1 MNMSPAVAEELSLD
15 DASHGVVVATVGD
28 NSTAAQVGVQKG
40 DVIITV
46 NGQKIG
52 TTRDLEKACAE
63 RAPLWDL
70 TIQRGG
76 ETIRTQLG
84 G

>member
-1 MNMSPAVAEELSLD
+1 M
-15 DASHGVVVATVGD
+15 
-28 NSTAAQVGVQKG
+28 QKG
-40 DVIITV
+40 DVVVAV

-63 RAPLWDL
+63 HARLWDL
-70 TIQRGG
+70 TIKRGE

>member
-1 MNMSPAVAEELSLD
+1 MVRSQSRARSAQAFSR
-15 DASHGVVVATVGD
+15 SRVVATVGD

-40 DVIITV
+40 DVVVAV
-46 NGQKIG
+46 NGQKIA

-63 RAPLWDL
+63 RARLWDL

>member
-15 DASHGVVVATVGD
+15 GASQGVVVATVGD

-40 DVIITV
+40 DVVVAV
-46 NGQKIG
+46 NGQKIA

-63 RAPLWDL
+63 RARLWDL

>member
-15 DASHGVVVATVGD
+15 
-28 NSTAAQVGVQKG
+28 
-40 DVIITV
+40 

-63 RAPLWDL
+63 RARLWDL
-70 TIQRGG
+70 TIRRGAQ
-76 ETIRTQLG
+76 TIRTQLG

>member
-1 MNMSPAVAEELSLD
+1 M
-15 DASHGVVVATVGD
+15 
-28 NSTAAQVGVQKG
+28 QKG
-40 DVIITV
+40 DIVVAV
-46 NGQKIG
+46 NGRQIG

-63 RAPLWDL
+63 RARLWDL

-76 ETIRTQLG
+76 ETIRTRLG